1 MICHNDPVN
10 AQHRGTLFAKD
21 ESPQIERS
29 MTITSVFG
37 RSTGAEFA

>member
-10 AQHRGTLFAKD
+10 AQHQGTLFAKD

-29 MTITSVFG
+29 MTITSVFVE
-37 RSTGAEFA
+37 STGAEFA